1 MGCQCSSE
9 EKKMIQTIHYTH
21 KNNNLQINK
30 NNIISLNN
38 VNQIQ
43 ISKKSKSLD
52 HYKKRKTSSSKKE
65 ETIICEEDEKTISS
79 NQSNN
84 NKTFRVKKFNKKE
97 REKETKIKKLKS
109 KKIFL
114 LLQLY
119 IEAKTGLYK
128 HSSEK
133 ETKLI
138 AKGLSQK
145 NLNNKII
152 DKINNNIKKIKKI

>member
-1 MGCQCSSE
+1 M
-9 EKKMIQTIHYTH
+9 
-21 KNNNLQINK
+21 
-30 NNIISLNN
+30 
-38 VNQIQ
+38 
-43 ISKKSKSLD
+43 
-52 HYKKRKTSSSKKE
+52 
-65 ETIICEEDEKTISS
+65 
-79 NQSNN
+79 
-84 NKTFRVKKFNKKE
+84 KKFNKKE

-152 DKINNNIKKIKKI
+152 DKIRQRLIKSKKEFIYEIDNIIWLRAKEIFPEGKYSLFVDDISIDDVRQGNLGNCYFMSSLAAMTSMPN